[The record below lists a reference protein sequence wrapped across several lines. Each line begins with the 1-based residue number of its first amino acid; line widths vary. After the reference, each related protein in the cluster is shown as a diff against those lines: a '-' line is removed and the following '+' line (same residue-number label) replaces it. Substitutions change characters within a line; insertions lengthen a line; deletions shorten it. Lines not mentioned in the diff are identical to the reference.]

1 MPLVQAAQGRGG
13 WLKTTAVLTLS
24 MVLVTGA
31 WGAII
36 AAAGRAFAA
45 TVGNAKFQTD
55 AMRVVV
61 PIMGGVMLLVA
72 LSELGV
78 VPRLLPDLPHALS
91 PAAEAR
97 VRASRGR
104 YRQVA
109 TLGLGI
115 AATFGIVCSRSTYVA
130 LIVYVAA
137 IGSIAYG
144 VLAMA
149 AYGAGMALSIAL
161 TALGVLQM
169 SRSPRF
175 MTWLA
180 ARQEAIHI
188 AQGVVFAFLGAIPVW
203 FFWARIALGL
213 S

>member
-1 MPLVQAAQGRGG
+1 
-13 WLKTTAVLTLS
+13 

-36 AAAGRAFAA
+36 ATAGRAFAA

-55 AMRVVV
+55 AMRVVL
-61 PIMGGVMLLVA
+61 PIMGGVMLIVA
-72 LSELGV
+72 LGELGV

-109 TLGLGI
+109 ALGFSI
-115 AATFGIVCSRSTYVA
+115 AATFGIVCSRPTYVA
-130 LIVYVAA
+130 LIVYIAA
-137 IGSIAYG
+137 VGSVAYG

-149 AYGAGMALSIAL
+149 VYGAGMALSIAL
-161 TALGVLQM
+161 TALGTLQM
-169 SRSPRF
+169 SRSPRL
-175 MTWLA
+175 MAWLA
-180 ARQEAIHI
+180 ARQEAIHVT
-188 AQGVVFAFLGAIPVW
+188 QGIVFAFLGAVPIW
-203 FFWARIALGL
+203 FFWARNALGFG
-213 S
+213 